1 MTYKA
6 LQGALP
12 LAPCSAAPPTTLP
25 RSLPKVPLHP
35 EPGRPQ
41 SLCPTH
47 GPSSLL
53 ILYTTAKDKLT
64 TLPEILRRKREVH
77 TRKYPIIV
85 LRSGS
90 AESPQPRANF
100 NVLFKLTPHLTH
112 NYLQVARNKPP
123 PTIRHLPSIP
133 LPWSSGLSKDPTPN
147 PAPGSSSSLLL
158 PAETCLPSPLV
169 LPQNLPLLCIT
180 DNRNIKTK
188 YLPGHFL
195 KVRMVRLKQHFG
207 RDTYSQV

>member
-1 MTYKA
+1 MTYKV

-64 TLPEILRRKREVH
+64 TLPEILGRKREVH

-90 AESPQPRANF
+90 AESPQSRANF
-100 NVLFKLTPHLTH
+100 NVLFKPTPHLMH

-133 LPWSSGLSKDPTPN
+133 LPWRSGLSNDPMPN

-158 PAETCLPSPLV
+158 PLRSASQALLSCPRICLFYALLTIGISKQNTC
-169 LPQNLPLLCIT
+169 QDI
-180 DNRNIKTK
+180 
-188 YLPGHFL
+188 F
-195 KVRMVRLKQHFG
+195 
-207 RDTYSQV
+207 